1 MFINTIILSTIKI
14 LCLKRFRTNK
24 NITNR
29 SRIVNFEDT
38 RGRWSEYL
46 CLKLS
51 AYKKGTSITLDLSI
65 GFLDGEIYSSF
76 FTMKL

>member
-1 MFINTIILSTIKI
+1 MLQTVLELLILKI
-14 LCLKRFRTNK
+14 HGVVGV
-24 NITNR
+24 I
-29 SRIVNFEDT
+29 
-38 RGRWSEYL
+38 YL